1 MRIVVNDIAASSGGA
16 LTILESF
23 YRCARDFGGD
33 HEWVFLLG
41 NDLVEETENIRTVVL
56 PRVKG
61 SWPRRLAFDL
71 LSGRR
76 LIRSLRPDVIF
87 SLQNTYTYGLACP
100 QVVYVHQPLP
110 FQRAKDFSLL
120 RRDERSLAIYQHV
133 IGAIIKQSIRRADH
147 VIVQT
152 NWVRDA
158 ILDQVGIAR
167 DRVTS
172 VLPDLEDLSRYKHE
186 GPLDTAAFFY
196 PTSSTIYKNNE
207 CVYAACRL
215 LREQGVHEFTVTMTL
230 DGPVAEP
237 NINLIG
243 RVPRKQVLKTLSR
256 STLVF
261 PSYIETYGLPLAE
274 ARAVG
279 SIVLA
284 ADLPYARE
292 VLDSYCNAY
301 FFDPASPDQLAALM
315 RRVTTK
321 SIAKSQVDEAGAPQ
335 GSSGTPSWAR
345 ILGVV
350 ERFAYEGRMGRV
362 R

>member
-23 YRCARDFGGD
+23 YRYVRDFGGD

-41 NDLVEETENIRTVVL
+41 SDLLEETDNIRTVVL
-56 PRVKG
+56 PEVKG
-61 SWPRRLAFDL
+61 SWLRRLAFDL

-76 LIRSLRPDVIF
+76 LIRSFRPDVIF

-100 QVVYVHQPLP
+100 QVVYVHQSLP
-110 FQRAKDFSLL
+110 FQRAKNFSLL
-120 RRDERSLAIYQHV
+120 RRDERTLAVYQHV

-152 NWVRDA
+152 NWMRGA
-158 ILDQVGIAR
+158 ILDQIGIAG
-167 DRVTS
+167 DQVTS
-172 VLPDLEDLSRYKHE
+172 VLPDLEDLGAHRYE
-186 GPLDTAAFFY
+186 GPLDAGAFFY
-196 PTSSTIYKNNE
+196 PTVTQSYKNNE
-207 CVYAACRL
+207 CLYEACRL
-215 LREQGVHEFTVTMTL
+215 LRQQGCTDFTVKMTL
-230 DGPVAEP
+230 DGPASEP
-237 NINLIG
+237 NVNPIG
-243 RVPRKQVLKTLSR
+243 RISRQRVLETLSR

-274 ARAVG
+274 ARALG

-292 VLDSYCNAY
+292 VLDGYSNAY
-301 FFDPASPDQLAALM
+301 FFDPASPNQLAALM

-321 SIAKSQVDEAGAPQ
+321 SIDKSPGDEAGAPQ
-335 GSSGTPSWAR
+335 CSSDTNSWAR
-345 ILGVV
+345 IAGVV
-350 ERFAYEGRMGRV
+350 EGAARERV
-362 R
+362 GVR

>member
-23 YRCARDFGGD
+23 YCYVRDFGGD

-41 NDLVEETENIRTVVL
+41 SDLLEESDNIRIIVL
-56 PRVKG
+56 PDVKS
-61 SWPRRLAFDL
+61 SWLRRLTFDL
-71 LSGRR
+71 ISGRR
-76 LIRSLRPDVIF
+76 LISSLKPDVIF

-100 QVVYVHQPLP
+100 QVVYVHQSLP
-110 FQRAKDFSLL
+110 FQRAKHFSLW
-120 RRDERSLAIYQHV
+120 RRDERTLAIYQHV
-133 IGAIIKQSIRRADH
+133 IGAIIKQSMRRADH

-152 NWVRDA
+152 QWMRDA
-158 ILDQVGIAR
+158 ILDQVGIAG

-172 VLPDLEDLSRYKHE
+172 VLPDLEDLSAHRYD
-186 GPLDTAAFFY
+186 GPLDAGAFFY
-196 PTSSTIYKNNE
+196 PTADHSYKNNDRIYE
-207 CVYAACRL
+207 ACRL
-215 LREQGVHEFTVTMTL
+215 LRQQGVDDFTVTMTL
-230 DGPVAEP
+230 DGPASERNV
-237 NINLIG
+237 NRIG
-243 RVPRKQVLKTLSR
+243 RVPREQVLDILSR

-261 PSYIETYGLPLAE
+261 PSSIETYGLPLAE
-274 ARAVG
+274 ARALG

-292 VLDSYCNAY
+292 VLDGYSNAY

-321 SIAKSQVDEAGAPQ
+321 SIAKSQVHEAGAPQ

-345 ILGVV
+345 VLGVLEGSAS
-350 ERFAYEGRMGRV
+350 ERVGV

>member
-23 YRCARDFGGD
+23 YRYVRDFGGD

-41 NDLVEETENIRTVVL
+41 SDLLEESDNIRIIVL
-56 PRVKG
+56 PDVKS
-61 SWPRRLAFDL
+61 SWLRRLTFDL
-71 LSGRR
+71 ISGRR
-76 LIRSLRPDVIF
+76 LISSLKPDVIF

-100 QVVYVHQPLP
+100 QVVYVHQSLP
-110 FQRAKDFSLL
+110 FQRAKNFSLL
-120 RRDERSLAIYQHV
+120 RRDERALAIHQHI
-133 IGAIIKQSIRRADH
+133 IGAIIKQSIHRADH

-152 NWVRDA
+152 KWMRDA
-158 ILDQVGIAR
+158 ILDQVGIAG
-167 DRVTS
+167 DRVTR
-172 VLPDLEDLSRYKHE
+172 VLPDLENLSAHRHE
-186 GPLDTAAFFY
+186 GPLDAGAFLY
-196 PTSSTIYKNNE
+196 PTADHSYKNNE
-207 CVYAACRL
+207 CIYEACRL
-215 LREQGVHEFTVTMTL
+215 LRQQGCTDFTVTLTL
-230 DGPVAEP
+230 DGPASEP
-237 NINLIG
+237 NVNPIG
-243 RVPRKQVLKTLSR
+243 SIPRQRVLETLSR

-274 ARAVG
+274 ARALG

-292 VLDSYCNAY
+292 VLDGYSNAY

-321 SIAKSQVDEAGAPQ
+321 SIAKSQVHEAGAPQ

-345 ILGVV
+345 VLGVLEGSAS
-350 ERFAYEGRMGRV
+350 ERVGV